1 MALKETLTPLKAT
14 NNATYK
20 TVEGVTYFKL
30 KSEFEGD
37 YTKHCGLLGEE
48 IDENFYFLRGYD
60 IEDIIV
66 DENSHLLGA
75 LGIAIISKKYES
87 DKVYSFD
94 VSDIS
99 FIKHPAHIR
108 YA

>member
-60 IEDIIV
+60 IEDIVV
-66 DENSHLLGA
+66 DENRNLIINRVDKDYAPIIVNIGEELGQPKFEFNKNY
-75 LGIAIISKKYES
+75 L
-87 DKVYSFD
+87 
-94 VSDIS
+94 
-99 FIKHPAHIR
+99 
-108 YA
+108 

>member
-1 MALKETLTPLKAT
+1 MALKEKQTQLKAS

-60 IEDIIV
+60 IESFEFDDNNREHIQWIL
-66 DENSHLLGA
+66 EQ
-75 LGIAIISKKYES
+75 AIKRGKQ
-87 DKVYSFD
+87 F
-94 VSDIS
+94 DIS
-99 FIKHPAHIR
+99 EITYEITQVFL
-108 YA
+108 

>member
-48 IDENFYFLRGYD
+48 IDENFYFLRG
-60 IEDIIV
+60 
-66 DENSHLLGA
+66 L
-75 LGIAIISKKYES
+75 
-87 DKVYSFD
+87 
-94 VSDIS
+94 
-99 FIKHPAHIR
+99 
-108 YA
+108 